1 MDRHLFVLSLFGLSV
16 LALAYF
22 LTPVMAGREM
32 SIPPTNAFSRVATD
46 NGTLTALTWD
56 DTLYA
61 PQPPYA
67 QLSSLQTQACAAAGA
82 ASNVTLNTNDSIHK
96 ITHSTTTR
104 THEIRMQQT
113 GTYSIVAAPQ
123 VGEVTT
129 QADGLH
135 NFWMMKNGA
144 QVANTNVKTH
154 ITVQVG
160 GDETVMEIFNWTG
173 RLQANDVIYFQQSC
187 TDADIGII
195 FTAAAVPPATPS
207 VIVSIAKL
215 NW

>member
-61 PQPPYA
+61 PHPPYA
-67 QLSSLQTQACAAAGA
+67 QISDLTNQACAAAGA
-82 ASNVTLNTNDSIHK
+82 ASNVTMNTNDSIYG

-104 THEIRMQQT
+104 THEIVIQET
-113 GTYSIVAAPQ
+113 GTY
-123 VGEVTT
+123 
-129 QADGLH
+129 
-135 NFWMMKNGA
+135 
-144 QVANTNVKTH
+144 
-154 ITVQVG
+154 
-160 GDETVMEIFNWTG
+160 
-173 RLQANDVIYFQQSC
+173 VI
-187 TDADIGII
+187 
-195 FTAAAVPPATPS
+195 TAAAVPPNTPS
-207 VIVSIAKL
+207 IMVSIAKI